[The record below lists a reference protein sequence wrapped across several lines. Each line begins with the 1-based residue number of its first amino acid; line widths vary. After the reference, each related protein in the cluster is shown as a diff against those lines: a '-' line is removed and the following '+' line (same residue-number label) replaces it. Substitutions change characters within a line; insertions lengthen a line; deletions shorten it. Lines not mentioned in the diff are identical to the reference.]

1 MYDGRP
7 AGDFERPA
15 VAWSRGKLALL
26 DGDLAAAEAHYRAAA
41 AGFAGIDRPVMRSMA
56 LGIAADFDELAG
68 DHHAARMA
76 LEEAVAT
83 NDSNG
88 LRGLTG
94 SLFAQIGRTQGRYR
108 VCEYVVS

>member
-1 MYDGRP
+1 
-7 AGDFERPA
+7 
-15 VAWSRGKLALL
+15 
-26 DGDLAAAEAHYRAAA
+26 
-41 AGFAGIDRPVMRSMA
+41 MA

-83 NDSNG
+83 HDSIG

-94 SLFAQIGRTQGRYR
+94 SLIARLGGALLPDGDVVQAEAAYHRALDDARRLQDRKAVVEGKSVSVAVDIGGRR
-108 VCEYVVS
+108 ILKTKQQKNQ